1 MEDDADDI
9 TPPRPSELSS
19 SLAVRAAEW
28 GLEGHGPPE
37 TTDSRPASAS
47 SHTISRAFGKA
58 GEARRG
64 VHDREGVRRPVKP
77 SFRGLVQKKARCGG
91 DFHPPFAPIF
101 SIFSFFRDNSTT
113 IKVSK

>member
-77 SFRGLVQKKARCGG
+77 SFRGLVQKRLGVEATLIL
-91 DFHPPFAPIF
+91 HLLLYIQIF
-101 SIFSFFRDNSTT
+101 IAFT
-113 IKVSK
+113 VLL